1 MSWVTAIWSI
11 GAGACLTLALIHVV
25 VWCKDRAARAN
36 LVFSVMGIAV
46 AAFSALELAMM
57 RATTPEQW
65 GMAVRWIHVPVWV
78 IIASL
83 VVFVRLYLR
92 AGR

>member
-1 MSWVTAIWSI
+1 
-11 GAGACLTLALIHVV
+11 
-25 VWCKDRAARAN
+25 
-36 LVFSVMGIAV
+36 MGIAV